1 MESNKIIKVN
11 KLRTQKRILVICQ
24 HYWPES
30 FRITDICE
38 FLIEKDCEIDV
49 LCGIPNYPKGKFFD
63 GYSIFKNRS
72 QTHNNVKIRRT
83 LEIPRGN
90 NTNVRIF
97 INYLSFPF
105 FSIFHIPRLLT
116 KKYDKIL
123 IYQLSPVMMS
133 ISGLIVGKL
142 KKIETTMY
150 VLDLWPENLFSV
162 LDIKNKLL
170 RNLVTRMSHWHYR
183 KADKLVA
190 LSNTMKLRLIDVT
203 NKPNNKIA
211 VLPQACEKI
220 YEKDILNKPL
230 SKKFRGGFNVLFTGN
245 ISPAQ
250 SLETI
255 ISAASILYD
264 KGLTD
269 IRWIIV
275 GDGMSKQSVV
285 EQVKRVGLEKNFH
298 FEGMKPVSDI
308 PKYNSIAD
316 VLVGCL
322 VKSNLLEATI
332 PAKVMSYIASG
343 KPVVLAMDGEV
354 QDLVTKRAKCGFVGP
369 TEDAHSLAKN
379 IQTIY
384 KMSQKERNILGK
396 NGRDYHFK
404 HLERNIVLG
413 KLYDFILA

>member
-1 MESNKIIKVN
+1 MNKPKSP
-11 KLRTQKRILVICQ
+11 KRVLVVCQ

-38 FLIEKDCEIDV
+38 FLIEKGCEVDV

-63 GYSIFKNRS
+63 GYSIFKNRR
-72 QTHNNVKIRRT
+72 QKHNDVRIRRV

-133 ISGLIVGKL
+133 VSGLIVGKL
-142 KKIETTMY
+142 KKTETTMY

-162 LDIKNKLL
+162 LDIRNRFF
-170 RNLVTRMSHWHYR
+170 RNLVTKASHWHYR
-183 KADKLVA
+183 KADKLVV
-190 LSNTMKLRLIDVT
+190 LSGTMKKRMAEITDRS
-203 NKPNNKIA
+203 NNKIT

-220 YEKDILNKPL
+220 YEKDIVDQSL
-230 SKKFRGGFNVLFTGN
+230 SKKFSGGFNVLFTGN

-250 SLETI
+250 SLETM
-255 ISAASILYD
+255 ISAASIL
-264 KGLTD
+264 KNQGFND

-275 GDGMSKQSVV
+275 GDGMSRKYI
-285 EQVKRVGLEKNFH
+285 EDKVKKAALEKIFF
-298 FEGMKPVSDI
+298 FEGMKPVTDI
-308 PKYNSIAD
+308 PKYNAVAD

-332 PAKVMSYIASG
+332 PAKVLSYIASG

-354 QDLVTKRAKCGFVGP
+354 YDLITRQAKCGFVSP
-369 TEDAHSLAKN
+369 TENAQSLAKN
-379 IQTIY
+379 IQTVY

-396 NGRDYHFK
+396 NGRAYHFK
-404 HLERNIVLG
+404 HLERNIVLS
-413 KLYDFILA
+413 KLYDFIFS